1 MTRVVGIVAD
11 MPCCSVGGMAHVTS
25 RVQPPCA
32 GSLASRPRLGRGADC
47 ARVWSLVKAEIAP
60 ETQGSGE
67 TEPALEAGGSGE
79 TDPAPEAGGVGR
91 PSYSFLPF
99 FISLILVSYGL
110 LYPTMV

>member
-1 MTRVVGIVAD
+1 MLEAWFRDRGSSEALIALE
-11 MPCCSVGGMAHVTS
+11 
-25 RVQPPCA
+25 A
-32 GSLASRPRLGRGADC
+32 GA
-47 ARVWSLVKAEIAP
+47 LVKAEIAP